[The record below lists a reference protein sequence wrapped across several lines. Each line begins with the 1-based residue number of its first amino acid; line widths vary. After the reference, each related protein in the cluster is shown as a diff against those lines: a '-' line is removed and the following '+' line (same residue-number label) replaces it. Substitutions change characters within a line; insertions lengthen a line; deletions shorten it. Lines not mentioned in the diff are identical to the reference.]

1 MVNKTLPIL
10 LIGLFAT
17 LLILSAGQMISSAE
31 RNYAIAQ
38 SETQRT
44 TFNADLT
51 GQGLPII
58 QTNTTASGK
67 ATLKIVGDGNTMSY
81 DINATNLDRAEN
93 VAIGSTTGG
102 RWTDLVVLHYGPAMG
117 TLDNVNG
124 TLVKGNFT
132 SSDLVGSLQGKQM
145 SDLLKMILDGQIY
158 IRVQTPVQPL
168 GEIGGQVSA
177 AIPQ

>member
-1 MVNKTLPIL
+1 MVNRILPTLL
-10 LIGLFAT
+10 MGLFAT
-17 LLILSAGQMISSAE
+17 LLISSAGQMISSIE
-31 RNYAIAQ
+31 RNYAMAQ

-44 TFNADLT
+44 SFNADLT

-58 QTNTTASGK
+58 QTNTNASGE
-67 ATLKIVGDGNTMSY
+67 ATLKLLGDGNTMSY
-81 DINATNLDRAEN
+81 DINATNLDRAES

-132 SSDLVGSLQGKQM
+132 SSDFTGTLQGKQM
-145 SDLLKMILDGQIY
+145 SDLLKMILDGIVY

-168 GEIGGQVSA
+168 GEIGGKISA
-177 AIPQ
+177 AIPP

>member
-1 MVNKTLPIL
+1 MVNKMLPIL

-17 LLILSAGQMISSAE
+17 LLILSAGQMISSTE

-58 QTNTTASGK
+58 QTNTNASGK
-67 ATLKIVGDGNTMSY
+67 ATLKILGDGNTMSY

-177 AIPQ
+177 SIPQ

>member
-1 MVNKTLPIL
+1 
-10 LIGLFAT
+10 
-17 LLILSAGQMISSAE
+17 
-31 RNYAIAQ
+31 
-38 SETQRT
+38 
-44 TFNADLT
+44 
-51 GQGLPII
+51 
-58 QTNTTASGK
+58 
-67 ATLKIVGDGNTMSY
+67 
-81 DINATNLDRAEN
+81 
-93 VAIGSTTGG
+93 
-102 RWTDLVVLHYGPAMG
+102 MG